1 MSAMQELD
9 MNHVLNLYQTSWQNG
24 KWRFYLPPGYPHGPS
39 TTVDAL
45 FWGVSGTPNMTIAK
59 WWWNPRHDLP
69 WLSLTPTSL
78 LPFS

>member
-45 FWGVSGTPNMTIAK
+45 FWGVSGTTRHADAA
-59 WWWNPRHDLP
+59 WEPRK
-69 WLSLTPTSL
+69 SLTAETPWQRFL
-78 LPFS
+78 I